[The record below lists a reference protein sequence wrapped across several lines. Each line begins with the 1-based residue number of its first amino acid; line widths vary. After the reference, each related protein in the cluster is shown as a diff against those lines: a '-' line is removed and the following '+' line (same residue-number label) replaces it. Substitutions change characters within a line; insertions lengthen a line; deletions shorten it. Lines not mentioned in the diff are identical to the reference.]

1 MQITRNPAAKRP
13 AARPPTPPSITP
25 VKRRAAPPGKPRVRK
40 QGFKPFLRA
49 AAARAHILRGK
60 TLFDQ
65 TMRCVALVFVLGLL
79 SIAGVRMAQETKY
92 QAGLLVAVNKECAQ
106 PRPLSHVSACKDFS
120 CLASIN
126 EDNARYVRICH
137 PEALS

>member
-1 MQITRNPAAKRP
+1 MQITRNPAAKRR
-13 AARPPTPPSITP
+13 AVRPSTPPSLTP
-25 VKRRAAPPGKPRVRK
+25 VKRRKA
-40 QGFKPFLRA
+40 GFRPFLRA
-49 AAARAHILRGK
+49 AAGQARLLKGE

-65 TMRCVALVFVLGLL
+65 TMRCIALVFVLGLL
-79 SIAGVRMAQETKY
+79 SIAGVRIAQETKY
-92 QAGLLVAVNKECAQ
+92 QAGLLVAVNKECSQ
-106 PRPLSHVSACKDFS
+106 PRPLSHVSACKDFT